1 MIKSNI
7 KILFFLTIF
16 FFKQEDNKNNCS
28 CTILQTG
35 GGQAETDRHTVLKWL
50 VSYQYEWKRWINV
63 SVSEDILT
71 CL

>member
-16 FFKQEDNKNNCS
+16 FFKREDNKNKCS

-35 GGQAETDRHTVLKWL
+35 GGLAESNRQTVLKRL
-50 VSYQYEWKRWINV
+50 VSYLNEWMRWIKD